1 VKVLAMRK
9 SEKGRK
15 GQPES
20 LGDAIQEMLKSF
32 RIEEKFNE
40 ANLVNSWEKIMGA
53 PIAKRTTKVYIR
65 DKKLFV
71 HINSAPLKHELS
83 MSRDKILVLIAR
95 ELGSSI
101 VNEVIIK

>member
-1 VKVLAMRK
+1 MRK

>member
-1 VKVLAMRK
+1 MRK
-9 SEKGRK
+9 NDKSRK

-32 RIEEKFNE
+32 RIEDKFNE
-40 ANLVNSWEKIMGA
+40 ATLVNSWEKIMGS
-53 PIAKRTTKVYIR
+53 PIAKRTTKVYIM

-71 HINSAPLKHELS
+71 HIESAPLKHELN
-83 MSRDKILVLIAR
+83 MSRDKILVLIAK

-101 VNEVIIK
+101 VNEVVIK